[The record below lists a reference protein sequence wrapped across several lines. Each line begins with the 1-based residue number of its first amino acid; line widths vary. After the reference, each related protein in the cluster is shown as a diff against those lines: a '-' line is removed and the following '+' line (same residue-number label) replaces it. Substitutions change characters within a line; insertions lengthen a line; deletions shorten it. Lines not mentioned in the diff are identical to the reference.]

1 MRKVY
6 RMTTPIR
13 QGNPWVHEEIMQLL
27 HRVAIKKSITE
38 IAAEHQRST
47 GGITSR
53 LREIAAD
60 YHYENKMSM
69 EDIKKFTALS
79 EEVIL
84 DAISR
89 RKTVI
94 KAKPNV
100 KVPEVKEENS
110 ELMEILVTVKDIQRM
125 MQEFIVAARDTP

>member
-1 MRKVY
+1 
-6 RMTTPIR
+6 
-13 QGNPWVHEEIMQLL
+13 MQLL

>member
-1 MRKVY
+1 
-6 RMTTPIR
+6 MTTPMR
-13 QGNPWVHEEIMQLL
+13 QGKPWIKDEIMQLL
-27 HRVAIKKSITE
+27 HRVAMKKSITE

-69 EDIKKFTALS
+69 EDIKKFTGLS

-89 RKTVI
+89 RKSVAE
-94 KAKPNV
+94 AKPKPKV
-100 KVPEVKEENS
+100 KVPEKEENS
-110 ELMEILVTVKDIQRM
+110 ELMEILVTLKDIQRM
-125 MQEFIVAARDTP
+125 MQEFIMAAR

>member
-1 MRKVY
+1 
-6 RMTTPIR
+6 MTTPIR
-13 QGNPWVHEEIMQLL
+13 QGKPWVHEEIMQLL

>member
-13 QGNPWVHEEIMQLL
+13 QGKPWVHEEIMQLL

>member
-1 MRKVY
+1 
-6 RMTTPIR
+6 MTTPIR
-13 QGNPWVHEEIMQLL
+13 QGKPWIKDEIMQLL
-27 HRVAIKKSITE
+27 HRVAMKKSITE

-69 EDIKKFTALS
+69 EDIKKFTGLS

-89 RKTVI
+89 RKAV
-94 KAKPNV
+94 AEVKPKPKV
-100 KVPEVKEENS
+100 KVPEKEENS
-110 ELMEILVTVKDIQRM
+110 ELMEILVTLKDIQRM
-125 MQEFIVAARDTP
+125 MQEFIVAAR